1 MTSVQAHKILELPLG
16 ASREDIKKSF
26 RRLSLKYHP
35 DKNRSP
41 GAEDKF
47 KEISAAYDLLYD
59 NGYRDVGEVIAKRV
73 VKTAPNPSGAVG
85 KAAAEEFNKQ
95 PDATE
100 KGIFGVFNFGGD
112 LFTQIVDAAKNK
124 DKNQK

>member
-1 MTSVQAHKILELPLG
+1 MTSVQAHKLLELPLG
-16 ASREDIKKSF
+16 ASREDIKRSF

-41 GAEDKF
+41 GAEERF

-73 VKTAPNPSGAVG
+73 AKAVPTSDVVG
-85 KAAAEEFNKQ
+85 KAAADEFNKQ

-100 KGIFGVFNFGGD
+100 NGIFGVFNFGGD
-112 LFTQIVDAAKNK
+112 LFKQIVDAAKNK